1 MNLAIK
7 PLEYYKFRSSH
18 PDLEIKY
25 LSDKYGSD
33 VRLSYSPYCRT
44 LLEEGERCFGEILIF
59 KYILRFLII

>member
-44 LLEEGERCFGEILIF
+44 LLEESAILQF
-59 KYILRFLII
+59 QKRSYRKYRIW